1 MAKKTLRNFVELIEE
16 VNDKGE
22 VTKSKTF
29 LSPAFTPG
37 DKVLELQNKIKKL
50 DDDDFDSE
58 KEAIN
63 YMADIIVDYYNKQFT
78 RKQFISGT
86 HAPELINVMKEQLEF
101 IGQGN
106 VREENKKRLQELLK

>member
-1 MAKKTLRNFVELIEE
+1 MAKNTLRNFVELIEE

-29 LSPAFTPG
+29 LTPAFTPG
-37 DKVLELQNKIKKL
+37 DKLVDLQEKMRKIENN
-50 DDDDFDSE
+50 DFDSE
-58 KEAIN
+58 KDALN

-86 HAPELINVMKEQLEF
+86 HAPELIVVMKEQIEF
-101 IGQGN
+101 ISQGS
-106 VREENKKRLQELLK
+106 VTEENKKRLHELLK

>member
-1 MAKKTLRNFVELIEE
+1 MAKRTLRNFVELIEE
-16 VNDKGE
+16 VNEKGE

-37 DKVLELQNKIKKL
+37 DKLVELQVKMKKVE
-50 DDDDFDSE
+50 DNDFDSE
-58 KEAIN
+58 KDALN

-86 HAPELINVMKEQLEF
+86 HAPELMDVIKDQIEF
-101 IGQGN
+101 ISQGS
-106 VREENKKRLQELLK
+106 VTEENKKRLHELLK